1 MASSHEGR
9 RVGLWSGNVRKNIK
23 IWLILQSNAEN
34 QRAYRER
41 QKDEKRQLEEEKKRE
56 EDVERKL
63 SNDMAVE
70 EGKAEVWSVVAGS
83 FRHRSLY
90 ILPTGEIGT
99 FSDFFHEIWI
109 L

>member
-1 MASSHEGR
+1 MASSHQGR
-9 RVGLWSGNVRKNIK
+9 RVRLWSGNVRKNIK

-56 EDVERKL
+56 EDVGKKL
-63 SNDMAVE
+63 SNDIAVE

-83 FRHRSLY
+83 FRQRSLY
-90 ILPTGEIGT
+90 ILPTWRNR
-99 FSDFFHEIWI
+99 DF
-109 L
+109 